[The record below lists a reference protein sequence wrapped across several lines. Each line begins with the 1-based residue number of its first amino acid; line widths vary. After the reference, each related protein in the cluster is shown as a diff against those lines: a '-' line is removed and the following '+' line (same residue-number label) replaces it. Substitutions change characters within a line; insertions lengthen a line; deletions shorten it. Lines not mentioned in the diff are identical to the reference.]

1 VLRQEVKCKRC
12 EKIIDTQRR
21 RGKVVFCSAACRTA
35 WFLERSAPYMNKR
48 KERNELRHVT
58 ATRSVLIVALNLL
71 ERGWEVY
78 LPFDRV
84 RSDLVGF
91 KGRRA
96 VKFEVRTGR
105 KNPDGTWNWPTRIGD
120 EGKTYAVVALDHGN
134 EVLYEPSIE

>member
-1 VLRQEVKCKRC
+1 VQQIKCKRC

-21 RGKVVFCSAACRTA
+21 RGRVVFCGRACRTA
-35 WFLERSAPYMNKR
+35 WFFERSAPYVKKR

-84 RSDLVGF
+84 ASDLVGF
-91 KGRRA
+91 KDSRA

-105 KNPDGTWNWPTRIGD
+105 KNPDGAWNWPTRIGD